1 MNSNDAVFFDSII
14 TNKNTTMDTKALRQK
29 ILDLAIH
36 GKLVPQDPNDEPA
49 SVLLERI
56 KAEKERLIKEGKIK
70 RSKKSAKSSDT
81 PHYPY
86 LLPNGWEWCNLED
99 IVCELKYGT
108 SEKSLSVGKIAVL
121 RMGNI
126 TNVGTID
133 YSNLVYS
140 SNNEDIKLYSLEK
153 DDLLFNRTNS
163 SEWVGKT
170 AIYKKEQPAIY
181 AGYLIRIRP
190 ILIFSDYLNTV
201 MNSSY
206 YRNWCYNVKTD
217 AVNQSNINA
226 QKLSQLMI
234 PIPPLKE
241 QERIVVEVAKWI
253 SLIDTIKNSKED
265 LQTTIKQAKSKI
277 LNLAIHGKL
286 VPQDPNDEPAI
297 ELLKRI
303 NPDFT
308 PCDNGHYT
316 FDVPSGWITTNLGS
330 IFNVVSAK
338 RILKSD
344 WKHSGVPFY
353 RAREIA
359 KLSIYGLVDNELY
372 ISEEHYNSLKE
383 KFPVPKA
390 SDIMISAVGTIGK
403 CYIVKESDKFYY
415 KDASVLCLCNDYQIN
430 AKYIYHIMRSE
441 YMLKQMYDNSKGTTV
456 DTITIEKAKQY
467 ILPLPPLAEQQRIVA
482 KIEETFSIFDGIQNS
497 LEA

>member
-1 MNSNDAVFFDSII
+1 
-14 TNKNTTMDTKALRQK
+14 MDTKKLRQK

-49 SVLLERI
+49 SGLLERI

-70 RSKKSAKSSDT
+70 RTKKSAKSSDT

-86 LLPNGWEWCNLED
+86 LLPKGWEWCKLED

-108 SEKSLSVGKIAVL
+108 SEKSSSVGKITVL

-126 TNVGTID
+126 TDIGTID

-140 SNNEDIKLYSLEK
+140 SNDEDIKQYSLK
-153 DDLLFNRTNS
+153 KGDLLFNRTNS

-170 AIYKKEQPAIY
+170 AIYKGEQPAIY

-226 QKLSQLMI
+226 QKLSKLMV

-241 QERIVVEVAKWI
+241 QERIVVEMAKWA
-253 SLIDTIKNSKED
+253 SLITSIKNDKED
-265 LQTTIKQAKSKI
+265 LQAAIKQTKSKI
-277 LNLAIHGKL
+277 LDLAIHGKL
-286 VPQDPNDEPAI
+286 VPQDPNDEPAA

-303 NPDFT
+303 NPKAEIT
-308 PCDNGHYT
+308 CDNGHYPQLPDGWCKCRLEYIVEYEQPQAYIVNST
-316 FDVPSGWITTNLGS
+316 DYDDRYLTPVLTAGKSFVIGYTNETEGIYQNTPCIIFDDFTTDSKLVDFPFKVKSSAMKILKVADDIEIEYVAMFMNITRLIGDTHKRYWISEYSKLC
-330 IFNVVSAK
+330 IPIPPKEEQK
-338 RILKSD
+338 RI
-344 WKHSGVPFY
+344 
-353 RAREIA
+353 
-359 KLSIYGLVDNELY
+359 
-372 ISEEHYNSLKE
+372 
-383 KFPVPKA
+383 
-390 SDIMISAVGTIGK
+390 
-403 CYIVKESDKFYY
+403 
-415 KDASVLCLCNDYQIN
+415 IN
-430 AKYIYHIMRSE
+430 AANAMFEKLDAIME
-441 YMLKQMYDNSKGTTV
+441 
-456 DTITIEKAKQY
+456 
-467 ILPLPPLAEQQRIVA
+467 
-482 KIEETFSIFDGIQNS
+482 S
-497 LEA
+497 L

>member
-1 MNSNDAVFFDSII
+1 M
-14 TNKNTTMDTKALRQK
+14 MDTKALRQK

-316 FDVPSGWITTNLGS
+316 QLPEGWAICKMKQITSITNGKS
-330 IFNVVSAK
+330 QKNVETLNG
-338 RILKSD
+338 IY
-344 WKHSGVPFY
+344 P
-353 RAREIA
+353 
-359 KLSIYGLVDNELY
+359 IYGSGGVIGRANQYLCIAGSTIIGRKGTINNPIFV
-372 ISEEHYNSLKE
+372 EEHFWNVDTAFGLKANDAE
-383 KFPVPKA
+383 GGNLAASKIRNLECPSYEICLIDYGCGKFNRK
-390 SDIMISAVGTIGK
+390 I
-403 CYIVKESDKFYY
+403 
-415 KDASVLCLCNDYQIN
+415 
-430 AKYIYHIMRSE
+430 HIME
-441 YMLKQMYDNSKGTTV
+441 
-456 DTITIEKAKQY
+456 QY
-467 ILPLPPLAEQQRIVA
+467 P
-482 KIEETFSIFDGIQNS
+482 
-497 LEA
+497 

>member
-1 MNSNDAVFFDSII
+1 MSNTWFRLRRGFFLSFF
-14 TNKNTTMDTKALRQK
+14 
-29 ILDLAIH
+29 
-36 GKLVPQDPNDEPA
+36 P
-49 SVLLERI
+49 
-56 KAEKERLIKEGKIK
+56 
-70 RSKKSAKSSDT
+70 SDT

-140 SNNEDIKLYSLEK
+140 SNNEDIKLYSLEI

>member
-1 MNSNDAVFFDSII
+1 MWTTVAEISKSILYGVNESAKICGAYKLLRITDIQEDNVDWDTVPFTNYDESKVGVYLLEENDILFARTGATVGKSYLVKGLCESSIYASYLIRVQTFKEILPQYVKYFFESGFYWEQIERGSVGIGQPNVNGTTLGNLRLPIPPINEQERIVSELKKWIAVITSIEA
-14 TNKNTTMDTKALRQK
+14 NKNDLQGYIESAKSK

-49 SVLLERI
+49 V
-56 KAEKERLIKEGKIK
+56 
-70 RSKKSAKSSDT
+70 
-81 PHYPY
+81 
-86 LLPNGWEWCNLED
+86 
-99 IVCELKYGT
+99 
-108 SEKSLSVGKIAVL
+108 
-121 RMGNI
+121 
-126 TNVGTID
+126 
-133 YSNLVYS
+133 
-140 SNNEDIKLYSLEK
+140 
-153 DDLLFNRTNS
+153 DLLR
-163 SEWVGKT
+163 
-170 AIYKKEQPAIY
+170 
-181 AGYLIRIRP
+181 
-190 ILIFSDYLNTV
+190 
-201 MNSSY
+201 
-206 YRNWCYNVKTD
+206 
-217 AVNQSNINA
+217 
-226 QKLSQLMI
+226 
-234 PIPPLKE
+234 
-241 QERIVVEVAKWI
+241 
-253 SLIDTIKNSKED
+253 
-265 LQTTIKQAKSKI
+265 
-277 LNLAIHGKL
+277 
-286 VPQDPNDEPAI
+286 
-297 ELLKRI
+297 RI
-303 NPDFT
+303 NPKFT

-430 AKYIYHIMRSE
+430 TKYIYHIMRSE